1 MKFKQFNFKPVRKY
15 RDSIIE
21 DYLDD
26 AKEFY
31 DYHTGNVNGSDIFD
45 TTTTGV
51 SYYNSL
57 IPGNKDNDYYR
68 QEKNISAKIIY
79 MTPTEY
85 FNECSKLFGTSPES
99 LMRQRRH
106 DEDTLKHL
114 EAVII
119 DYGRKFPMPM
129 INWAHDGQEGLH
141 RAMVAGDLFGWD
153 EIQIP
158 VLIIDWDNKSLHF
171 KKEQDRKR
179 REKQNKLDKAIDD
192 ALDYEYGSYDEIY
205 DQLDWSLSKQF
216 EEDQVKYT
224 HNENGN
230 NITISLDDVSSTFP
244 KSEIQLRSGNN
255 DTSNEDS
262 ISDEMIKN
270 MSPDEFNDYMKTTF
284 GI

>member
-15 RDSIIE
+15 SDSIIE

-31 DYHTGNVNGSDIFD
+31 DYHTGNVNGNDIFD

-68 QEKNISAKIIY
+68 QEKNISAKIVY

-99 LMRQRRH
+99 LMRQRRY

-129 INWAHDGQEGLH
+129 INW
-141 RAMVAGDLFGWD
+141 
-153 EIQIP
+153 
-158 VLIIDWDNKSLHF
+158 
-171 KKEQDRKR
+171 
-179 REKQNKLDKAIDD
+179 
-192 ALDYEYGSYDEIY
+192 
-205 DQLDWSLSKQF
+205 
-216 EEDQVKYT
+216 
-224 HNENGN
+224 
-230 NITISLDDVSSTFP
+230 
-244 KSEIQLRSGNN
+244 
-255 DTSNEDS
+255 
-262 ISDEMIKN
+262 
-270 MSPDEFNDYMKTTF
+270 
-284 GI
+284 